1 MPDAHMGATLDG
13 LAGAGFGGAGQRC
26 TALSAVVFVGGSK
39 PWYFNLFIYILYN
52 IPIYLMSYLYIKERL
67 LFGCVLFYRE
77 EKLVE
82 RVKSLKVNVGTDPDA
97 DLGPVTNK
105 IVSTCT

>member
-1 MPDAHMGATLDG
+1 
-13 LAGAGFGGAGQRC
+13 
-26 TALSAVVFVGGSK
+26 
-39 PWYFNLFIYILYN
+39 
-52 IPIYLMSYLYIKERL
+52 MSYLYIKERL